1 MALGFK
7 IFTVA
12 EALSK
17 AFRENTDKQSG
28 QISTIIKDSNG
39 NEINIADATITYTQ
53 AIENDEQGKA
63 IFIGLATPG
72 SAKSAAA
79 WQIRKITY
87 DGNSAATDIQFA
99 NSSNAFDQIWNDRAG
114 LSYG

>member
-1 MALGFK
+1 M
-7 IFTVA
+7 FTVT

-17 AFRENTDKQSG
+17 AFRENSDKQSG
-28 QISTIIKDSNG
+28 QISVISKDDDG
-39 NEINIADATITYTQ
+39 NVIFISPSDYNTQ
-53 AIENDEQGKA
+53 AIENDSEGKA

-79 WQIRKITY
+79 WQIKKITY

-99 NSSNAFDQIWNDRAG
+99 NSSTAFNQIWDDRSG
-114 LSYG
+114 LSFG